1 MGFRGAAIGG
11 WIGATFGGPLG
22 AILGAALGHEVE
34 KRFSRA
40 GSAAGRRSRAASGY
54 AGASAN
60 RRAMVFCASVA
71 AMFAKLAKSDGR
83 VVRTEIDAIENAF
96 ARLGFSKAARDYA
109 IEVFRRAKD
118 DRHSVYSYADE
129 FAGVVDS
136 LETRE
141 MLYGL
146 LWDIACADGTVSP
159 EELRI
164 LRGLPARL
172 KIGAAWFEYFR
183 RERLGG
189 GSRRGETPVR
199 NALDEAYAI
208 LGVPKSAGD
217 ETVRKA
223 YRELAKRY
231 HPDRLRAEGM
241 PEEMIGKATATMAK
255 INGAWDAIKAAR
267 KLRK

>member
-34 KRFSRA
+34 KRLSRA
-40 GSAAGRRSRAASGY
+40 DSAAGRRPRAGSGY

-60 RRAMVFCASVA
+60 QRAMVFCASVA

-83 VVRTEIDAIENAF
+83 VTRTEIAAIENAF

-118 DRHSVYSYADE
+118 DRHTVYSYADE

-164 LRGLPARL
+164 LRGLTARL

-189 GSRRGETPVR
+189 SRREESPARDT
-199 NALDEAYAI
+199 LDEAYAI
-208 LGVPKSAGD
+208 LGVPKSADD

-223 YRELAKRY
+223 YRALAKRY

-267 KLRK
+267 KIRK